1 MALANSDFEKA
12 PVSTTEAARTK
23 ANHMPS
29 PATSWAKAGR
39 MNRPEPNIDDKER
52 MTNVASPMVRES
64 VPLISV
70 ETVFKSPD
78 ATLFR
83 IFSTDSFAIHVPPD
97 IQQ

>member
-1 MALANSDFEKA
+1 
-12 PVSTTEAARTK
+12 
-23 ANHMPS
+23 
-29 PATSWAKAGR
+29 
-39 MNRPEPNIDDKER
+39 

-83 IFSTDSFAIHVPPD
+83 IFSTDSFAIHVPPISNSKMILD
-97 IQQ
+97 TGKGQHHISYLYECPRKPPESGKIQLPR